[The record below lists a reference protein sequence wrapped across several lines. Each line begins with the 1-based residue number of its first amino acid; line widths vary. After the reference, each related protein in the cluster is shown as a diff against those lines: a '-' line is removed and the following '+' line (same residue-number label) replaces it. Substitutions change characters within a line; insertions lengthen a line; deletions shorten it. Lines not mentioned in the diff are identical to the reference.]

1 MVNEVVAV
9 LVSFSFIPILTRK
22 RIKFNHILLIVAA
35 ILALSSGISY
45 KAFGQA
51 VLNVFSN
58 TSSITTILTVLMV
71 GILGGL
77 MKHYKILDVVVDTLM
92 ELINDSKK
100 ILMIIPAIMGLLVI
114 PGGALLSAPFV
125 NNIGEDIKLSPARR
139 AAINLVFRHIAMFIL
154 PYSTSLLIV
163 TAEMPNLNIFKLIGM
178 NLLFLLFLVNL
189 GYYFFIRDIKVE
201 DTPKDKDVWKS
212 LLNILLYTSP
222 IYVPIVIYAITG
234 WPFYITLIASVFMVY
249 LLGDK
254 KDFAKLT
261 LKSINWNI
269 VLTVVIIFIIK
280 EIILNM
286 EGLLG
291 IFNNMLNIN
300 NSMLF
305 IMLVFFISSFFFG
318 YITGNQTAALAI
330 ILPMLSQ
337 LNAGGNL
344 LYLYV
349 FITFIASFFGYFF
362 SPLHLCQVFTLEYM
376 RVNTAELYREYK
388 FYLPSLFVAALIS
401 FLIFG
406 F

>member
-189 GYYFFIRDIKVE
+189 GYYF
-201 DTPKDKDVWKS
+201 S
-212 LLNILLYTSP
+212 
-222 IYVPIVIYAITG
+222 
-234 WPFYITLIASVFMVY
+234 
-249 LLGDK
+249 
-254 KDFAKLT
+254 
-261 LKSINWNI
+261 
-269 VLTVVIIFIIK
+269 
-280 EIILNM
+280 
-286 EGLLG
+286 
-291 IFNNMLNIN
+291 
-300 NSMLF
+300 
-305 IMLVFFISSFFFG
+305 
-318 YITGNQTAALAI
+318 
-330 ILPMLSQ
+330 
-337 LNAGGNL
+337 
-344 LYLYV
+344 
-349 FITFIASFFGYFF
+349 
-362 SPLHLCQVFTLEYM
+362 
-376 RVNTAELYREYK
+376 
-388 FYLPSLFVAALIS
+388 
-401 FLIFG
+401 
-406 F
+406 